1 MERATTSAPITTGS
15 VHFWH
20 HVRLVPLFS
29 AILGGVLL
37 LLALCIG
44 LAGYF
49 LVQGNS
55 ALSDVTDEIQVR
67 MGISN
72 SSNHLRTARI
82 LLIHAGAAGRVA
94 DMDVMSKD
102 IADAEARIKKAKEGF
117 AVYMA
122 RRSKTPEDIALDGE
136 LTTRFNDYIEK
147 GMKPMLKYAKNG
159 MFEAII
165 NQENE
170 QLRKLDDAY
179 NEVLLK
185 AIAIRTARS
194 NHLNAMAH
202 HDTNIGLMVM
212 GGAFVLALFMTA
224 MTFVMLRKI
233 VIQPLQ
239 RAVKRIEAIDAGDLT
254 QPEEL
259 TSRSEIGMLNKHL
272 QHMQQSLAR
281 TVTTVRDGA
290 SGIYQGT
297 SDISAGNVD
306 LASRTEQQAAAI
318 EQTAASM
325 EQLTA
330 TVKQNAENAHHAS
343 KLASEASNKAT
354 HGGRIVTGVV
364 STMNN
369 ISASS
374 RKISEITSVINSIA
388 FQTNILA
395 LNAAVEAAR
404 AGEQGRGF
412 SVVASE
418 VRTLAQRSAQAAKE
432 IESLIN
438 ESVSLIEQ
446 GSGEAR
452 EAGSTMTDIVESVKS
467 VTGIMQ
473 EIASA
478 SDEQSRG
485 IEQVGQAITEMDNA
499 TQQNSA
505 LVQEAS
511 AAARSLE
518 EQAAILSQ
526 AVGIFRLYGDTKVVS
541 TPSST
546 ARKPQAALPQTASA
560 SHENWETF

>member
-1 MERATTSAPITTGS
+1 MERATTSAQMTSGA
-15 VHFWH
+15 VRFWH
-20 HVRLVPLFS
+20 HIRLVPLFS

-37 LLALCIG
+37 LFALCIG

-102 IADAEARIKKAKEGF
+102 IADAEARIKKAQDGF

-122 RRSKTPEDIALDGE
+122 RQSKTPEDMALDGE
-136 LTTRFNDYIEK
+136 LKTRFDDYVNQ

-170 QLRKLDDAY
+170 QLRKLDDSY

-185 AIAIRTARS
+185 AIAIRTSRS
-194 NHLNAMAH
+194 QQLNAMAH
-202 HDTNIGLMVM
+202 QETHIGLVVM

-224 MTFVMLRKI
+224 VTFVMLRKI
-233 VIQPLQ
+233 VIHPLQ
-239 RAVKRIEAIDAGDLT
+239 RAVKRIESIDGGDLT
-254 QPEEL
+254 QPEET
-259 TSRSEIGMLNKHL
+259 TSRSEIGLLSQHL

-281 TVTTVRDGA
+281 TVSTVRDGA
-290 SGIYQGT
+290 NGIYQGT

-330 TVKQNAENAHHAS
+330 TVKQNAENAHNAS
-343 KLASEASNKAT
+343 KLANEASDKAT
-354 HGGRIVTGVV
+354 HGGRIVNGVV
-364 STMNN
+364 STMDN

-432 IESLIN
+432 IENLIN
-438 ESVSLIEQ
+438 ESVSLIEK
-446 GSGEAR
+446 GSGEVR
-452 EAGSTMTDIVESVKS
+452 EAGSTMTGIVESVKS

-499 TQQNSA
+499 TQQNSS

-526 AVGIFRLYGDTKVVS
+526 AVGIFRLSGDNFAVRSAPRGGKKT
-541 TPSST
+541 
-546 ARKPQAALPQTASA
+546 QAALPQTASA
-560 SHENWETF
+560 SQENWETF